1 MTEFRQITPDFWVAP
16 QLEAADIAAAAEQG
30 VTLII
35 NNRPDG
41 ESPSEPQG
49 NEIEAAAKAAGLGYI
64 AIPITHAGFSE
75 AQVIALAD
83 GLAENQGK
91 TLAYCRSGTR
101 STLLWALT
109 SARAGQS
116 PEAIADAA
124 AKAGYDVSPV
134 ASILHAFAE
143 AAA

>member
-1 MTEFRQITPDFWVAP
+1 MTDFRQITPDFWVAP
-16 QLEAADIAAAAEQG
+16 QIEPADIAVAAADG
-30 VTLII
+30 VTLIV

-49 NEIEAAAKAAGLGYI
+49 DEIEEAAKAAGLNYI

-75 AQVIALAD
+75 AQVIALAE
-83 GLAENQGK
+83 GLEQNAGK

-109 SARAGQS
+109 CARAGQS
-116 PEAIADAA
+116 PEAIAEAA
-124 AKAGYDVSPV
+124 ANAGYDVSPV
-134 ASILHAFAE
+134 AGILHAFAD
-143 AAA
+143 AAS